1 LLTQPT
7 ASRFPFFLPIHIIAP
22 LTQENLTMTSVS
34 EALQLAMQHHRAN
47 HYSKAQRVYSK
58 ILESQ
63 PNQPDALY
71 GLGILFQQI
80 GQPETAAKLLNTA
93 LKVQPNSAR
102 IWFGLGNLHQTN
114 QDFEAAIKA
123 YQQALKFDPNSI
135 AIRNNLG
142 YTLQQQGQLEAA
154 IDCYKTL
161 LKIHPNCIEAEVNL
175 ANIYFAQNQLS
186 EEQIT
191 TYARLNNQLGQTRQK
206 EGNFAAAIAYYQQAI
221 QMQPQFVNAHHNLG
235 SVLQLKGQ
243 LHEAIT
249 AYETALDINP
259 DDGEAYYQL
268 GKIYQKQNHLEA
280 AAIAYQTGL
289 SLINPYYAITIESA
303 PQKTESERDYTTPF
317 LPTGTVTVGGHP
329 FPAISPVYTPK
340 KRPFWSVVIPVYNR
354 KQFILECL
362 ASVLIQWRG
371 HEEMEIIVMDNAS
384 DPPIADLVH
393 SIGRGIVRYYR
404 HPENLPLQH
413 NWNAAVS
420 LCQGYWIHLLHD
432 DDYVLPGFYARL
444 KQSLE
449 NAPDSV
455 GGACTGY
462 ENFNEQETIIFSQDY
477 GYGDQRGIAKDWLWK
492 IGVSNPMSPPSV
504 VIRRAAYERLGG
516 YNPEFTYTTDWELY
530 KRVASFYDWWY
541 EPGFWVR
548 YRQHS
553 QNVTT
558 EQNKAGIQGKSVRL
572 AIELSERYFPIEHCA
587 EITAKARSHYFDW
600 CLLHLSIPLKAGN
613 VTGAFR
619 LLQEALRI
627 DSSPAALDKLF
638 AWLRQ
643 PEATPL
649 RNEVVSQLISVSLAE
664 NTEKLYFA
672 QA

>member
-1 LLTQPT
+1 
-7 ASRFPFFLPIHIIAP
+7 
-22 LTQENLTMTSVS
+22 MTSVS
-34 EALQLAMQHHRAN
+34 EALKLAMQHHRAN
-47 HYSKAQRVYSK
+47 HYSKAKQVYHK

-80 GQPETAAKLLNTA
+80 GQPKTAEKLLNTA
-93 LKVQPNSAR
+93 LNIQPNSAR
-102 IWFGLGNLHQTN
+102 TWFSLGNLHQTN
-114 QDFEAAIKA
+114 HDFEAAIEA
-123 YQQALKFDPNSI
+123 YQHALKYDPDSI

-142 YTLQQQGQLEAA
+142 YALQQQGDLEAA
-154 IDCYKTL
+154 IDCYQHL
-161 LKIHPNCIEAEVNL
+161 LQIHPNCTEAEVNL
-175 ANIYFAQNQLS
+175 ANIYYTQNQLS
-186 EEQIT
+186 AEQIT
-191 TYARLNNQLGQTRQK
+191 SYARLNNKLGQTRQK
-206 EGNFAAAIAYYQQAI
+206 EGNLAAAMAYYQQAI
-221 QMQPQFVNAHHNLG
+221 EMQPEFVNAHHNLG
-235 SVLQLKGQ
+235 SLLQTQGRFQ
-243 LHEAIT
+243 EAIT
-249 AYETALDINP
+249 AYEVALDLNP

-268 GKIYQKQNHLEA
+268 GKIYQKQHHLEA

-289 SLINPYYAITIESA
+289 SLINPYYAAAIDSA
-303 PQKTESERDYTTPF
+303 SQPSESELDYTTPY
-317 LPTGTVTVGGHP
+317 LPIGSVKVGGHN
-329 FPAISPVYTPK
+329 FPAISPIRTTK

-393 SIGRGIVRYYR
+393 SIGKGIVRYYR

-449 NAPDSV
+449 TAPDSV
-455 GGACTGY
+455 GGACTAY
-462 ENFNEQETIIFSQDY
+462 QNFNEQETIIFSQDY
-477 GYGDQRGIAKDWLWK
+477 GYGEERGIAKDWLWK
-492 IGVSNPMSPPSV
+492 IGVSNPMSPPCV
-504 VIRRAAYERLGG
+504 VIRRTAYEQLGG

-558 EQNKAGIQGKSVRL
+558 EQNKAGIQGKAVRL
-572 AIELSERYFPIEHCA
+572 AIELSERYFPIEYCA
-587 EITAKARSHYFDW
+587 EITAKARHHYFDW

-627 DSSPAALDKLF
+627 DSSPAALNKLF
-638 AWLRQ
+638 AWLSQ
-643 PEATPL
+643 PEAAPL

>member
-1 LLTQPT
+1 
-7 ASRFPFFLPIHIIAP
+7 
-22 LTQENLTMTSVS
+22 MTSVS

-80 GQPETAAKLLNTA
+80 GQPETAEKLLNNA

-102 IWFGLGNLHQTN
+102 VWFSLGNLHQTHH
-114 QDFEAAIKA
+114 QFEAAINA
-123 YQQALKFDPNSI
+123 YQHALKFEPLSV
-135 AIRNNLG
+135 AILNNLG
-142 YTLQQQGQLEAA
+142 YALQQQGQLEAA
-154 IDCYKTL
+154 IDCYQTILKTN
-161 LKIHPNCIEAEVNL
+161 PNCSEAEVNL
-175 ANIYFAQNQLS
+175 ANIYFIQNQLS
-186 EEQIT
+186 QEQIT
-191 TYARLNNQLGQTRQK
+191 TYARLNNQLGQTRQT
-206 EGNFAAAIAYYQQAI
+206 EGNLATALTCYQQAI
-221 QMQPQFVNAHHNLG
+221 KMQPQFVNAHHNLG
-235 SVLQLKGQ
+235 SVLQAQGKLS
-243 LHEAIT
+243 EAIT
-249 AYETALDINP
+249 AYEAALDINP

-289 SLINPYYAITIESA
+289 SLINPYYATAIKSKA
-303 PQKTESERDYTTPF
+303 RQSDFPHDYTTPF
-317 LPTGTVTVGGHP
+317 VPFGTVEVGGYN
-329 FPAISPVYTPK
+329 FPAISPVYTTQ
-340 KRPFWSVVIPVYNR
+340 KRPFWTVVIPVYNR

-393 SIGRGIVRYYR
+393 SIGKGIVRYYR

-449 NAPDSV
+449 TAPDSV
-455 GGACTGY
+455 GGACTAY
-462 ENFNEQETIIFSQDY
+462 KNFNEQETIIFSQDY
-477 GYGDQRGIAKDWLWK
+477 GYGEGRGIAKDWLFK
-492 IGVSNPMSPPSV
+492 IGVSNPTSPPSV
-504 VIRRAAYERLGG
+504 VIRRTAYEQLGG
-516 YNPEFTYTTDWELY
+516 YNPEFTYTTDWEFY

-558 EQNKAGIQGKSVRL
+558 EQNKAGIQGTAIRL
-572 AIELSERYFPIEHCA
+572 AIELSERYFPIEYCA

-619 LLQEALRI
+619 LLQEALKI

-638 AWLRQ
+638 AWLSQ
-643 PEATPL
+643 PEAAPL
-649 RNEVVSQLISVSLAE
+649 RNEVVSQLISISLAE